1 MTKSTPKKSA
11 SKKAPAKTPNK
22 PVFKIIRTRGRPF
35 KNKVAKR
42 EQIREALLKSEGKHI
57 NDILLQFPGVERFHV
72 KVIRQKMV
80 KDGELPTYKP
90 ERVTWT
96 ELELDLFED
105 LLKEYGRSWDKL
117 ANGMGT
123 KSAKACRTQA
133 SKR

>member
-1 MTKSTPKKSA
+1 M
-11 SKKAPAKTPNK
+11 
-22 PVFKIIRTRGRPF
+22 
-35 KNKVAKR
+35 R

-57 NDILLQFPGVERFHV
+57 NEILLQYPSVERFHV

-80 KDGELPTYKP
+80 KDGELPNYKP

-96 ELELDLFED
+96 QEELDLFED
-105 LLKEYGRSWDKL
+105 LLIEYGRSWDKL
-117 ANGMGT
+117 SAGMGN